1 MSSHQPAEAAI
12 GNRLLARLPA
22 DEFELLRPH
31 LERVRLTHGAP
42 LVRPNQ
48 PIRLIHFPIDCLASL
63 VAVMEDGATVESGAV
78 GREGM
83 VGIPV
88 LLADGVTP
96 MQTLVQVPGE
106 AYALRAAAVKELF
119 ERGGAFRKLFYRY
132 VHTLFIVASQT
143 AACNRLHRIEARL
156 CRWLLMSADGVGS
169 GDLRLTQEFLAVM
182 LGVRRAGVS
191 EAISEME
198 TRGLVRHSRA
208 RIEILDRARLE
219 RAACECYRIVRDEYE
234 RLLA

>member
-1 MSSHQPAEAAI
+1 MSSHQQAEAEI

-22 DEFELLRPH
+22 EEFELLRPH
-31 LERVRLTHGAP
+31 LERVPLSHGDPLIRPGEPVRL
-42 LVRPNQ
+42 V
-48 PIRLIHFPIDCLASL
+48 HFPVNCLGSL

-83 VGIPV
+83 VGIPA
-88 LLADGVTP
+88 LLADGLTP

-106 AYALRAAAVKELF
+106 AYAARASVVKEIF
-119 ERGGAFRKLFYRY
+119 DRGGAFQKLAYRY

-143 AACNRLHRIEARL
+143 AACNRLHRIDARL
-156 CRWLLMSADGVGS
+156 CRWLLMSADGIGAE
-169 GDLRLTQEFLAVM
+169 DLRLTQEFLAIM

-198 TRGLVRHSRA
+198 ADGLVRHSRA
-208 RIEILDRARLE
+208 RVEIMDRGRLE
-219 RAACECYRIVRDEYE
+219 RAACECYRIVKNEYE
-234 RLLA
+234 RLFA

>member
-1 MSSHQPAEAAI
+1 MSSHQQAEAEI
-12 GNRLLARLPA
+12 GNRLLSRLPA
-22 DEFELLRPH
+22 EELDTLRPH
-31 LERVRLTHGAP
+31 LERVRYSHGDP
-42 LVRPNQ
+42 LVRPHE
-48 PIRLIHFPIDCLASL
+48 PIRLLHFPIDCLASL
-63 VAVMEDGATVESGAV
+63 VAVMEDGSTVESGAV

-83 VGIPV
+83 VGIPA
-88 LLADGVTP
+88 LLADGLTP

-106 AYALRAAAVKELF
+106 AYAVRASVVKELF
-119 ERGGAFRKLFYRY
+119 GRGGAFQKLFYRY

-169 GDLRLTQEFLAVM
+169 EDLRLTQEFLAIM

-198 TRGLVRHSRA
+198 TRGLLRHSRA
-208 RIEILDRARLE
+208 RIEIVDRRRLE
-219 RAACECYRIVRDEYE
+219 RAACECYRIVKDEYQ

>member
-1 MSSHQPAEAAI
+1 MSSQQQAEAWV

-31 LERVRLTHGAP
+31 LERVRHTHGDP
-42 LVRPNQ
+42 LIRPGEPVR
-48 PIRLIHFPIDCLASL
+48 LVHFPVNCLASL
-63 VAVMEDGATVESGAV
+63 VAVMQDGATVESGAV

-106 AYALRAAAVKELF
+106 AYAVRASVVKELF
-119 ERGGAFRKLFYRY
+119 ERGGAFQKLFYRY
-132 VHTLFIVASQT
+132 VHTLFVVASQT
-143 AACNRLHRIEARL
+143 AACNRLHRIDARL
-156 CRWLLMSADGVGS
+156 CRWLLMSADGVGAE
-169 GDLRLTQEFLAVM
+169 DLRLTQEFLAVM

-191 EAISEME
+191 EAIGEME
-198 TRGLVRHSRA
+198 SAGLVRHSRA
-208 RIEILDRARLE
+208 RIEILDRRRLE

>member
-1 MSSHQPAEAAI
+1 MTSQQQAEAAV

-31 LERVRLTHGAP
+31 LERVQLSHGDP
-42 LVRPNQ
+42 LIRPGE
-48 PIRLIHFPIDCLASL
+48 PIRLVHFPAGCLASL

-83 VGIPV
+83 VGIPT

-96 MQTLVQVPGE
+96 MQTLVQIPGE
-106 AYALRAAAVKELF
+106 AYAARASAVKELF
-119 ERGGAFRKLFYRY
+119 ERGGAFQKLFYRY

-143 AACNRLHRIEARL
+143 AACNRLHRIDARL
-156 CRWLLMSADGVGS
+156 CRWLLMSADGAGS
-169 GDLRLTQEFLAVM
+169 EDLRLTQEFLAVM

-198 TRGLVRHSRA
+198 THGLVRHSRA
-208 RIEILDRARLE
+208 RIEILDRGRLE
-219 RAACECYRIVRDEYE
+219 RAACECYKIVRDEYG

>member
-1 MSSHQPAEAAI
+1 MSSQQQAEAEI

-22 DEFELLRPH
+22 EEFELLRPH
-31 LERVRLTHGAP
+31 LERVRLTHGDP
-42 LVRPNQ
+42 LIRPGE
-48 PIRLIHFPIDCLASL
+48 PIRVIHFPVNCLGSL

-83 VGIPV
+83 VGIPT

-106 AYALRAAAVKELF
+106 AYAARASAVKAVF
-119 ERGGAFRKLFYRY
+119 DRGGAFQKLVYRY

-143 AACNRLHRIEARL
+143 AACNRLHRIDARL

-169 GDLRLTQEFLAVM
+169 EDLRLTQEFLAVM

-198 TRGLVRHSRA
+198 TQGLVRHSRA
-208 RIEILDRARLE
+208 RIEILERRRLE
-219 RAACECYRIVRDEYE
+219 RAACECYHAVRSEYQ
-234 RLLA
+234 RLLG